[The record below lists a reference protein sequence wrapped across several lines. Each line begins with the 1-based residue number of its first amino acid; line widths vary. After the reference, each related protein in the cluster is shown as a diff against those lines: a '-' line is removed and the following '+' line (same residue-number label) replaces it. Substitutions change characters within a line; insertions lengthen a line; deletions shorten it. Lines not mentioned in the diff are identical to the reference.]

1 MPLSRPLERPPV
13 GEVVA
18 VFLRL
23 GVLAFGGPA
32 AHIAMMQDELVRRR
46 RWLDERRFLDL
57 LSITHLI
64 PGPNS
69 TELAMHLGMERAG
82 WRGWLAAGAC
92 FILPAAAMVG
102 VLAHLYVVYGRTP
115 VATRFLEGVLPV
127 ILAIVVH
134 ALWGL
139 GRTVFRWP
147 APGTTRRPGIG
158 SLAARGALAAMALAG
173 YLAGV
178 HELVLLLAAAV
189 VWGGGAALS
198 RRPRGR
204 GRPLGRGPLG
214 MMAGAAGLG
223 PATGSG
229 DLAVLDPH
237 GPALGAAGGAAAAA
251 SAQGGGGLP
260 GGTAMI
266 GGAGQAGGAGPGG
279 RAGAA
284 GVAAAAALAA
294 ATPAVPFSLTT
305 LFLTFLKI
313 GSVLYGSGYVL
324 LAFLRRDF
332 VERLGWLTDRQLLD
346 AVAAGQFTPGPVFT
360 TATFVGYLTGG
371 LAGAA
376 VATAGIFLPSFLFV
390 AAIRPL
396 AERLRRSPVLSAA
409 LDGLNVVSLALMA
422 GVTWQLA
429 RQAMSEL
436 WTAGLFGVAL
446 ITLGRTRLNSAWLIV
461 AGAAVG
467 LLLPR

>member
-1 MPLSRPLERPPV
+1 MSRPLDRPSV

-92 FILPAAAMVG
+92 FILPAALMVG

-115 VATRFLEGVLPV
+115 VAMRFLEGVVPV

-139 GRTVFRWP
+139 GRTVFRPP
-147 APGTTRRPGIG
+147 APGTTRRPGTA
-158 SLAARGALAAMALAG
+158 SLAARAAVAAIALAA
-173 YLAGV
+173 YLAGM

-189 VWGGGAALS
+189 VWGGWAALT
-198 RRPRGR
+198 RRRLLGR
-204 GRPLGRGPLG
+204 GRPFGRGPLT

-223 PATGSG
+223 HTTGSG
-229 DLAVLDPH
+229 GLAVLDLR

-251 SAQGGGGLP
+251 SAQGGSGLP
-260 GGTAMI
+260 GGTAAI
-266 GGAGQAGGAGPGG
+266 GGTGQAGAAGPAGGAGA
-279 RAGAA
+279 AGAA
-284 GVAAAAALAA
+284 AVAALAA
-294 ATPAVPFSLTT
+294 ATPTVPFSLTT

-332 VERLGWLTDRQLLD
+332 VERLGWLTDRQL
-346 AVAAGQFTPGPVFT
+346 
-360 TATFVGYLTGG
+360 
-371 LAGAA
+371 
-376 VATAGIFLPSFLFV
+376 
-390 AAIRPL
+390 
-396 AERLRRSPVLSAA
+396 
-409 LDGLNVVSLALMA
+409 
-422 GVTWQLA
+422 
-429 RQAMSEL
+429 
-436 WTAGLFGVAL
+436 
-446 ITLGRTRLNSAWLIV
+446 
-461 AGAAVG
+461 
-467 LLLPR
+467 